1 MRVIPKIEQ
10 SKIIR
15 KTKHLEKPGLVESGI
30 NIKYN
35 LPGALSVLLKIKYDD
50 EIKLKNWWLQF
61 LWCGIRGK
69 TSVTSNLLSL

>member
-15 KTKHLEKPGLVESGI
+15 KTKHLGKPGLVESGI

-50 EIKLKNWWLQF
+50 EIKLKN
-61 LWCGIRGK
+61 
-69 TSVTSNLLSL
+69 